1 MSVFVSDLLKNF
13 GIRSSCCNDSS
24 SKTYAQGSDES
35 CYPKQVKLKKG
46 QAYVRL
52 NNGRMMKFYTLLDLF
67 EFLQSNMDDTAP
79 LNKSSPSK

>member
-24 SKTYAQGSDES
+24 SKTYNSDES
-35 CYPKQVKLKKG
+35 CNYPKQVKLKKG

-52 NNGRMMKFYTLLDLF
+52 NNGRMMKFYTLSDLF

-79 LNKSSPSK
+79 PPNKSSPSK